1 MEEER
6 RRDWQYW
13 ALSGIA
19 LASLAAFCYLR
30 LRNLGHLLLWDEAQF
45 VLYTR
50 SFVDGTNDQWARFIH
65 LHPPIYLWI
74 NSLLYRVFGTE
85 AAGFEVV
92 SILFSLGT
100 LLLTWRLAHVLFGR
114 WAGVLAMFF
123 LAVLPAST
131 VIDTWIKQDAAAVF
145 FLTLTIYLF
154 VREKYAWGGV
164 ALGLGMLC
172 KETAV
177 FALLALGTYSVLSW
191 RRSQVWGVA
200 KVALIGAAISA
211 WWYIFVSDYVG
222 NFADFFL
229 GRGNESRLFSQ
240 PWHYYFSGL
249 PDDLG
254 WIILAA
260 AGAGAAYCLWRR
272 FQGSRVHLL
281 PLAWFLSIYAFLSI
295 SAGKPYWMVTTALPA
310 LAILASIGVV
320 ETAQWLGKH
329 IHRVRLARALQGLLI
344 GAMMLAAFAG
354 AARTS
359 DVDYNVARFPAYWQQ
374 ADLSRQDAEFLKEN
388 MGEADKLFIIFNAI
402 DRWDPTLVYY
412 LGDIDFIP
420 GTSGMLGS
428 PEDLAAY
435 VRATGADWIYLAN
448 DDVYYDQLQGFL
460 AAADGL
466 MPVESVYS
474 GDWSI
479 IIKLGGN

>member
-1 MEEER
+1 MEEKL
-6 RRDWQYW
+6 RRDWQTW
-13 ALSGIA
+13 LLGGIV
-19 LASLAAFCYLR
+19 LASLAVFAYLR

-50 SFVDGTNDQWARFIH
+50 SFADGTKDQWAGLVH

-74 NSLLYRVFGTE
+74 NSLLYKAFGTE
-85 AAGFEVV
+85 AVSYEVV
-92 SILFSLGT
+92 SLLFSLGT
-100 LLLTWRLAHVLFGR
+100 LLLTWRLAQVLFGR
-114 WAGVLAMFF
+114 WTGALALFF

-154 VREKYAWGGV
+154 VREEYAWGGV

-177 FALLALGTYSVLSW
+177 FALLALGTYSILSW
-191 RRSQVWGVA
+191 RRSQVWGVV
-200 KVALIGAAISA
+200 KIALIGAAISA
-211 WWYIFVSDYVG
+211 WWYLFVSDYVG

-229 GRGNESRLFSQ
+229 GRGNEAGLFSQ

-272 FQGSRVHLL
+272 FGGSRVHLL

-295 SAGKPYWMVTTALPA
+295 SAGKPYWMVTPALPA

-320 ETAQWLGKH
+320 ETAKWLGRR
-329 IHRVRLARALQGLLI
+329 IPRVRLARAMQGLLV
-344 GAMMLAAFAG
+344 GTLMLATFLG
-354 AARTS
+354 AAFTS
-359 DVDYNVARFPAYWQQ
+359 DADYDTARFPAYRQQ
-374 ADLSRQDAEFLKEN
+374 ADLSRQDAEFLEEN
-388 MGEADKLFIIFNAI
+388 MGEADKIFIIFNAI

-412 LGDIDFIP
+412 MGDIDFIP
-420 GTSGMLGS
+420 GASAMLSS
-428 PEDLAAY
+428 PENLAAY
-435 VRATGADWIYLAN
+435 VRATGAGWIYLAN
-448 DDVYYDQLQGFL
+448 DGAYQDQLSGFL
-460 AAADGL
+460 QAMYGL
-466 MPVESVYS
+466 LPVEAVYS
-474 GDWSI
+474 GNWSV
-479 IIKLGGN
+479 IIKLSGR